1 MHLSPFSISQRGR
14 AITLLYVLQSIYLLC
29 QQKSHMLREAVEN
42 TAIIKGLPMLS
53 LTSLDYFYLLK
64 MDK

>member
-1 MHLSPFSISQRGR
+1 
-14 AITLLYVLQSIYLLC
+14 
-29 QQKSHMLREAVEN
+29 MLREAVEN